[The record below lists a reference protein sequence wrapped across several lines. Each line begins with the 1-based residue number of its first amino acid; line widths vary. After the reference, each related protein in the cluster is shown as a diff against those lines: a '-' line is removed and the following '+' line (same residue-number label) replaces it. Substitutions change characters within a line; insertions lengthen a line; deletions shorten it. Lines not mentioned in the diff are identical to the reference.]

1 MNTASPQNE
10 HGATTPKPPFPAVP
24 TTKILAIGRFTEPRQ
39 PDKTRPIFQQ
49 EVPETVRLYLAGKI
63 DQWWIRKDQKGPVFL
78 MNVASVEEAKGI
90 IEALPFGRANLM
102 EFDFLELG
110 PLAPLYLLLGATNL
124 TTLVYA
130 GV

>member
-1 MNTASPQNE
+1 MSDVSLQNE
-10 HGATTPKPPFPAVP
+10 KSATAPKPPFPAVP

-39 PDKTRPIFQQ
+39 PDKTRATFPR

-78 MNVASVEEAKGI
+78 MNVASVAEAKSL
-90 IEALPFGRANLM
+90 IEALPFGRAHLM

-110 PLAPLYLLLGATNL
+110 PLAPLHLLLET
-124 TTLVYA
+124 VDH
-130 GV
+130 VH

>member
-1 MNTASPQNE
+1 M
-10 HGATTPKPPFPAVP
+10 
-24 TTKILAIGRFTEPRQ
+24 EPRQ
-39 PDKTRPIFQQ
+39 PDKTRTVFQQ

-78 MNVASVEEAKGI
+78 MNVASVEEAKSI

-110 PLAPLYLLLGATNL
+110 PLAPLYLLLGATHLPTQGN
-124 TTLVYA
+124 YHENH
-130 GV
+130 

>member
-1 MNTASPQNE
+1 M
-10 HGATTPKPPFPAVP
+10 P

-39 PDKTRPIFQQ
+39 PEKTRTIFLR

-78 MNVASVEEAKGI
+78 INVASIEEAKSI

-102 EFDFLELG
+102 EFDFLALG
-110 PLAPLYLLLGATNL
+110 PLAPLYSLLGGNNHPT
-124 TTLVYA
+124 
-130 GV
+130 

>member
-1 MNTASPQNE
+1 MNTASLQNE
-10 HGATTPKPPFPAVP
+10 KSATTHKPPFPAVP

-39 PDKTRPIFQQ
+39 PDKTRTIFQQ

-78 MNVASVEEAKGI
+78 MNVASVEEAKSI